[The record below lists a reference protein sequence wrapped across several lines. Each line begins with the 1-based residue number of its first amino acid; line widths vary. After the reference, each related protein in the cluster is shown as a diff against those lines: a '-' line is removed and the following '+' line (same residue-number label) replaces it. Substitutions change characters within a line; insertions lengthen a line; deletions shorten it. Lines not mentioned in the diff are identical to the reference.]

1 MASRQLVIFNVGDE
15 EFGVDISYVNS
26 IERPLKIFKIP
37 NVPEYIEGL
46 INLRGKVYSVI
57 SLRKR
62 FNLPVKEFD
71 DLTKIIMVSANS
83 SIVGFIVDAVSE
95 IIKVDDADIEDTS
108 SVLNGNRK
116 RFVNGV
122 AKVNERVI
130 MLVDLNAVIFEPEE
144 NAYSPMRLQS
154 ATASN

>member
-46 INLRGKVYSVI
+46 INLRGRVHSVI

-62 FNLPVKEFD
+62 FSLPLKEFD
-71 DLTKIIMVSANS
+71 DFTKIIMVTVNS
-83 SIVGFIVDAVSE
+83 TIVGFIVDAVNE
-95 IIKVDDADIEDTS
+95 IIKVDDTDIEDTS
-108 SVLNGNRK
+108 SLLNGNRK
-116 RFVNGV
+116 KFVNGV
-122 AKVNERVI
+122 AKVNDRVI
-130 MLVDLNAVIFEPEE
+130 MLLDLSAVITAPEE
-144 NAYSPMRLQS
+144 NDFSSIRLQS
-154 ATASN
+154 VTASN

>member
-57 SLRKR
+57 NLRKR
-62 FNLPVKEFD
+62 FNLPLKEFD
-71 DLTKIIMVSANS
+71 DFTKIIMVSVKS
-83 SIVGFIVDAVSE
+83 TIVGFIVDAVSE
-95 IIKVDDADIEDTS
+95 IIKVDDADIEDAST
-108 SVLNGNRK
+108 VLNGNREK
-116 RFVNGV
+116 FVNGV

-130 MLVDLNAVIFEPEE
+130 MLLDLNSVIFEPEE
-144 NAYSPMRLQS
+144 SAFSSVRLQS